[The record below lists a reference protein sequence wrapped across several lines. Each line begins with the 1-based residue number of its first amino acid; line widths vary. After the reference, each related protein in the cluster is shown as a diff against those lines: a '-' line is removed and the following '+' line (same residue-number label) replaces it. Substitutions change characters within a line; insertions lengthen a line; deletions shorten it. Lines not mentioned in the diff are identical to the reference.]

1 MENKSIRVLFVSSGN
16 IGEFDMVPFIKIQ
29 GDSIKAAGASLEY
42 YAIREKGIRGYV
54 KSIFALRKV
63 LNKKKYDII
72 HAHYTLSGWPSV
84 FAKFNKNIP
93 MVLSLMGSD
102 AYGDIVE
109 ENKRTLASYIPVILT
124 FLIQPFVDKII
135 SKSQNIE
142 KYVHRKNKSV
152 IIPNGINLELFDALL
167 QKNELRKELNLKL
180 DKKYILFLGEKETI
194 RKNYNLAKQAVDL
207 LDDDN
212 VELINPYPIAH
223 DLIPKYF
230 DACDLLVFT
239 SLAEGS
245 PNVIKEAMACNI
257 PIVSTDVGDVKW
269 LIDGVEGCYLSSFIP
284 NDVAN
289 KLKSALEYSGI
300 FGRTKGR
307 ERIIDLGLDSKTV
320 AEKIIKVYRS
330 LLEK

>member
-1 MENKSIRVLFVSSGN
+1 M
-16 IGEFDMVPFIKIQ
+16 
-29 GDSIKAAGASLEY
+29 
-42 YAIREKGIRGYV
+42 
-54 KSIFALRKV
+54 
-63 LNKKKYDII
+63 
-72 HAHYTLSGWPSV
+72 
-84 FAKFNKNIP
+84 
-93 MVLSLMGSD
+93 
-102 AYGDIVE
+102 
-109 ENKRTLASYIPVILT
+109 
-124 FLIQPFVDKII
+124 
-135 SKSQNIE
+135 
-142 KYVHRKNKSV
+142 
-152 IIPNGINLELFDALL
+152 
-167 QKNELRKELNLKL
+167 
-180 DKKYILFLGEKETI
+180 FLGEKETI